1 MQPASNTLKI
11 KTILMPLVMVLSI
24 WLVFWVEYKWDFD
37 FHRWGI
43 YPKTTFGLKG
53 IFSSPFIHGD
63 IQHIW
68 HNTLPL
74 LILSLGLFY
83 FYEKQAYQFLL
94 IGYLGTGMLT
104 WLIGRPS
111 YHIGASGLIYMLF
124 GFLLFKGLFTKH
136 IKLLAVSFF
145 VVFVYGGMLWYV
157 TPMDIEIS
165 WEGHLSGFIVGFL
178 LALTKVEIP
187 KIYKTPK
194 YAWEQPN
201 YDPSKDDFMKCF
213 DENGKFIPTSERL
226 AKEKEQENQFEILL
240 PFDNIKVI
248 YTYVPDK
255 QKDE

>member
-1 MQPASNTLKI
+1 
-11 KTILMPLVMVLSI
+11 
-24 WLVFWVEYKWDFD
+24 
-37 FHRWGI
+37 
-43 YPKTTFGLKG
+43 
-53 IFSSPFIHGD
+53 
-63 IQHIW
+63 
-68 HNTLPL
+68 
-74 LILSLGLFY
+74 
-83 FYEKQAYQFLL
+83 
-94 IGYLGTGMLT
+94 MLT
-104 WLIGRPS
+104 WLIARPS

-194 YAWEQPN
+194 YVWEQPN
-201 YDPSKDDFMKCF
+201 YDPSKDAFMQCF

-226 AKEKEQENQFEILL
+226 AKEKEPENQFEILL
-240 PFDNIKVI
+240 SFDNIKVI